1 MEFLIKEKNLH
12 HRITNVNKA
21 TTIPA
26 FLKFWD
32 FTFKKKKIYIIQM
45 VEKRSEI

>member
-26 FLKFWD
+26 FLKFLG
-32 FTFKKKKIYIIQM
+32 FYF
-45 VEKRSEI
+45 